1 MFGSVRDYN
10 PQTLSCC
17 QVATHL
23 TDAIY
28 DTYQNTA
35 SFTVDGSG
43 AGVETTV
50 QRVLGFPQ
58 QFPAGRSVA
67 YGRTRMTDKVI
78 HITSC
83 TQFPLPLEYCRRSR
97 RGGRDHSTGSPQ
109 GYPTISSWTG
119 LPSLSLRL
127 LPTLQQVKSIE
138 FILYHILYESMNSSF
153 LSFKKKI
160 K

>member
-1 MFGSVRDYN
+1 MSRGSFEYHVIKYDETTNDNIFHISDGRQKVYSKMLSVVRVFFLFGSVRDYN

-50 QRVLGFPQ
+50 Q
-58 QFPAGRSVA
+58 
-67 YGRTRMTDKVI
+67 
-78 HITSC
+78 
-83 TQFPLPLEYCRRSR
+83 
-97 RGGRDHSTGSPQ
+97 
-109 GYPTISSWTG
+109 
-119 LPSLSLRL
+119 
-127 LPTLQQVKSIE
+127 
-138 FILYHILYESMNSSF
+138 
-153 LSFKKKI
+153 
-160 K
+160 